1 MTNRHLLAD
10 NACLATRCAGVATKL
25 LSFDRNSLVIFV
37 VELRRASIGPYCVV
51 PAFSSLA
58 FDKTTCML
66 CVRQKIVTSHSI
78 WVCNLRVIG

>member
-25 LSFDRNSLVIFV
+25 LSFDRNSLVISLLSY
-37 VELRRASIGPYCVV
+37 VELPYCVV